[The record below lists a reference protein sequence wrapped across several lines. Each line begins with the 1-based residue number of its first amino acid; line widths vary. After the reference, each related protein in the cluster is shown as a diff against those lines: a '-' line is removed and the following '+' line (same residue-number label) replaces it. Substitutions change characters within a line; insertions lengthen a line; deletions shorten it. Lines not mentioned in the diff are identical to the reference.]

1 MSRQFDWPTI
11 RNSYERGVSPCEISK
26 TLTESPS
33 RQAIEKRA
41 KKEGWQV
48 AVVLPEQ
55 EKAVSDSTRAIVV
68 QKVRNGV
75 PFTQAAREAG
85 ITERTLYNWRH
96 DGSGFAEILEAARAA
111 FLSKQIERIDEAGTR
126 DWKAAAYLLERAP
139 ETRSEFG
146 QKQDSGGLT
155 IVLNIDRSERD
166 GITIE
171 HDSVSA

>member
-1 MSRQFDWPTI
+1 MKPTYDWPTI
-11 RNSYERGVSPCEISK
+11 RNSYERGISPSEIAR
-26 TLTESPS
+26 TVPESPS

-41 KKEGWQV
+41 IKEGWQV
-48 AVVLPEQ
+48 AVVQSQPDQ
-55 EKAVSDSTRAIVV
+55 PVSDTTRGVIV
-68 QKVRNGV
+68 QKVRSGV

-111 FLSKQIERIDEAGTR
+111 FLSKQIERIDDAGTR

-155 IVLNIDRSERD
+155 IVLNINRAEEPE
-166 GITIE
+166 GLTLE
-171 HDSVSA
+171 HDPT